1 MKTGASL
8 VGGALASIAYIMRKK
23 KKLMRVAGIIMIV
36 CSISILGFIAYRKIS
51 RELYLRRLL
60 EDNINFEI
68 PRLNVKVPVLEGTDS
83 KALQVSAGHFEGTGD
98 LGKGNYCIA
107 GHNSTIYAE
116 IFNDLDQ
123 IMIGD
128 EMYLIDN
135 TADRTA
141 YCYVV
146 TEYKIVNPKQVEVLD
161 DYGDDRLTVIS
172 CTDDGTMRQV
182 VVGMLKE

>member
-1 MKTGASL
+1 MK
-8 VGGALASIAYIMRKK
+8 KK
-23 KKLMRVAGIIMIV
+23 KKLMRIAGLMMIV
-36 CSISILGFIAYRKIS
+36 CSIGILGFYGYRKIS

-60 EDNINFEI
+60 NENINFEI

-83 KALQVSAGHFEGTGD
+83 KALQVSAGHFEGTGA

-123 IMIGD
+123 IQTGD
-128 EMYLIDN
+128 EMYLIDVDEN
-135 TADRTA
+135 RTR
-141 YCYVV
+141 YCYIV
-146 TEYKIVNPKQVEVLD
+146 TEYKIVEPKQVEVLD

-182 VVGMLKE
+182 VVGMLKK